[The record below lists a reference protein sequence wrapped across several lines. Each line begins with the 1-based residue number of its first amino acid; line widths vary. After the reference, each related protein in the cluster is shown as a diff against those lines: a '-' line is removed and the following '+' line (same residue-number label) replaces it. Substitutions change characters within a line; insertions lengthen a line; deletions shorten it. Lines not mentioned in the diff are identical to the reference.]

1 MYTGCSSW
9 FVGSIAAS
17 LSTAMVELSKVNL
30 FVIDYVVEKEWSF
43 EQFPE
48 QFVSDMKFGQSFSEK
63 GIYWTIG
70 FIYCWGCENG
80 EHWG

>member
-1 MYTGCSSW
+1 M
-9 FVGSIAAS
+9 GSIAAS

-63 GIYWTIG
+63 GIY
-70 FIYCWGCENG
+70 
-80 EHWG
+80 